1 MLVCSEINFSSLRR
15 VSNKLKTN
23 VSPKQ
28 KDLML
33 KEESIY
39 GRMRL
44 KEPGWLKDT
53 SGTGMISFRG
63 TRQTK
68 ENTNL
73 ETKIQGNRL

>member
-1 MLVCSEINFSSLRR
+1 MLVCLEINFSSLRR

-44 KEPGWLKDT
+44 KELGWLKDT
-53 SGTGMISFRG
+53 SVIGMISFRG
-63 TRQTK
+63 TKQTK

-73 ETKIQGNRL
+73 EMKIRGNRL